1 MSADNWPLDQALTR
15 HSRHVYTAT
24 RLARLVCSLQRGR
37 RANEETRILSK
48 RRKKGDVTQF
58 PEIVSRTFQG
68 TPPGLYSHRPRA
80 WSSFSLSLISFDHY
94 FIILYIPRPTVRENQ
109 RKCDKISHVIL
120 PSIILADPPRSR
132 SNPFDH
138 EKDPPPPSRGTENLE
153 NKRDGGKNHR
163 KMGKTY
169 RAQNTFFTSILP
181 VYPTVI
187 LPLASFSPLPP
198 SSSFLFYYIPLVKVS
213 QGLHP
218 SYAVIRSPPRNDRW
232 RGDTSGWQE
241 SRRSTRVVVVGCRE
255 YRIEKTTNPPI
266 TRETLSPNRTPR
278 EPRYTDIV
286 TNDLIKINQRGKHQQ
301 SILYIYIYER
311 ELTSMYLAT
320 DKDAREAKR
329 LSKREFFSRW
339 TTRRSP
345 LSFSPILYSA
355 SSSPSYCVYA
365 DKPPTSSTLSC
376 TPLLLDPP
384 AW

>member
-1 MSADNWPLDQALTR
+1 MLHNFQRSFHALSKEHRQA
-15 HSRHVYTAT
+15 Y
-24 RLARLVCSLQRGR
+24 
-37 RANEETRILSK
+37 TRI
-48 RRKKGDVTQF
+48 
-58 PEIVSRTFQG
+58 
-68 TPPGLYSHRPRA
+68 GLAHDPL
-80 WSSFSLSLISFDHY
+80 SLSLLF
-94 FIILYIPRPTVRENQ
+94 
-109 RKCDKISHVIL
+109 
-120 PSIILADPPRSR
+120 PSIITLSYYISRDQRCVRTRESAIRYLTWSFLLLSSPIHHDRDLILLITRKILLPPRGEQR
-132 SNPFDH
+132 ILRIKETG
-138 EKDPPPPSRGTENLE
+138 EKITEKWA
-153 NKRDGGKNHR
+153 KRIAH
-163 KMGKTY
+163 KTSS
-169 RAQNTFFTSILP
+169 QNTFFTSILP

-198 SSSFLFYYIPLVKVS
+198 SSSFLFYYIPLVKVL

>member
-68 TPPGLYSHRPRA
+68 TSPGLYSHRPRA

-94 FIILYIPRPTVRENQ
+94 FIILYIPRPTVRKNQ

-132 SNPFDH
+132 SNPLDH

-169 RAQNTFFTSILP
+169 RAQNFFPKHFFHLYPSCVSNCDSSSRFLLPPPPFFLLPLLLYSSRQSITGFTSF
-181 VYPTVI
+181 V
-187 LPLASFSPLPP
+187 
-198 SSSFLFYYIPLVKVS
+198 
-213 QGLHP
+213 
-218 SYAVIRSPPRNDRW
+218 
-232 RGDTSGWQE
+232 
-241 SRRSTRVVVVGCRE
+241 CRDS
-255 YRIEKTTNPPI
+255 I
-266 TRETLSPNRTPR
+266 T
-278 EPRYTDIV
+278 
-286 TNDLIKINQRGKHQQ
+286 
-301 SILYIYIYER
+301 
-311 ELTSMYLAT
+311 A
-320 DKDAREAKR
+320 AKR
-329 LSKREFFSRW
+329 SM
-339 TTRRSP
+339 TRRHVGVAR
-345 LSFSPILYSA
+345 ITKVDA
-355 SSSPSYCVYA
+355 SSSSRVSRVPHRENHQSTNHPRNSFS
-365 DKPPTSSTLSC
+365 KPNT
-376 TPLLLDPP
+376 
-384 AW
+384 